1 VKKKKRP
8 AIGRDFMR
16 RTQFKMMDP
25 SDQQLNKPGP
35 PIFNPPHPSLK
46 TVDLPAA
53 QDVTLNEIS
62 LRYAIDNRKSERE
75 FLVDHSIPLGALAYL
90 LWATQGVKEAD
101 RMDAF
106 KTVPSAGAR
115 HPLECFV
122 LAQRV
127 DDLEPGLYRYVGPEH
142 HIQNLEAPDDMAEK
156 IASTTLQPEL
166 IQNSAVTFIWTA
178 VAYRMTWRYGDR
190 GYRYIHLDAG
200 HVGQNL
206 YLAAQAVGCGVC
218 TTAAFNDDD
227 LNRTLGIDGN
237 DHFAVY
243 MGAVGR

>member
-1 VKKKKRP
+1 VKKKKKVS
-8 AIGRDFMR
+8 IGRDFMR
-16 RTQFKMMDP
+16 RTQFKLMDP

-35 PIFNPPHPSLK
+35 PSFYPPHPSLK
-46 TVDLPAA
+46 SVSLP
-53 QDVTLNEIS
+53 DPKSVKLEDIS
-62 LRYAIDNRKSERE
+62 LRKAIDDRKSERE
-75 FLVDHSIPLGALAYL
+75 FLVDQSVSLDALSYL

-101 RMDAF
+101 QMDAF

-115 HPLECFV
+115 HPLETFILV
-122 LAQRV
+122 QRV
-127 DDLEPGLYRYVGPEH
+127 EGLDPGMYRYVGPEH
-142 HIQNLEAPDDMAEK
+142 LIQNLQAPDDMAEI

-166 IQNSAVTFIWTA
+166 IQNSAITFIWTA

-190 GYRYIHLDAG
+190 GYRYIHLEAG

-206 YLAAQAVGCGVC
+206 YLAAQAVGCGIC

-227 LNRTLGIDGN
+227 LNRAMGLDGA

-243 MGAVGR
+243 MGALGP

>member
-1 VKKKKRP
+1 MKRKKKA

-16 RTQFKMMDP
+16 KTQFKLLDP
-25 SDQQLNKPGP
+25 TDQSLNQPGP
-35 PIFNPPHPSLK
+35 PSFYPPHPALPLIDLPDPQTVALKELSLK
-46 TVDLPAA
+46 
-53 QDVTLNEIS
+53 Q
-62 LRYAIDNRKSERE
+62 AINDRKSERE
-75 FLVDHSIPLGALAYL
+75 FLVDQSISLSDLSYL

-101 RMDAF
+101 EMDAF

-115 HPLECFV
+115 HPLETFILV
-122 LAQRV
+122 QRV
-127 DDLEPGLYRYVGPEH
+127 EGLDPGLYRYVGPSH
-142 HIQNLEAPDDMAEK
+142 QIQNLQAPDTMAAS
-156 IASTTLQPEL
+156 IAATSLQPEL
-166 IQNSAVTFIWTA
+166 IQTSAVTFLWTA

-190 GYRYIHLDAG
+190 GYRYIHLEAG

-206 YLAAQAVGCGVC
+206 YLASQLIGCGIC

-243 MGAVGR
+243 LGVVGK

>member
-1 VKKKKRP
+1 
-8 AIGRDFMR
+8 MR
-16 RTQFKMMDP
+16 RTQFKLMDP

-35 PIFNPPHPSLK
+35 PSFYPPHPSLESVK
-46 TVDLPAA
+46 LPDP
-53 QDVTLNEIS
+53 QKVELEDIS
-62 LRYAIDNRKSERE
+62 LRKAIDDRKSERE
-75 FLVDHSIPLGALAYL
+75 FLVDQSVSLDTLSYL

-101 RMDAF
+101 QMDAF

-115 HPLECFV
+115 HPLETFLLV
-122 LAQRV
+122 QRV
-127 DDLEPGLYRYVGPEH
+127 EGLDPGMYRYVGPEH
-142 HIQNLEAPDDMAEK
+142 LIENLRAPDGIVDS
-156 IASTTLQPEL
+156 IANATLQPEL
-166 IQNSAVTFIWTA
+166 IQGSAVTFIWTA

-190 GYRYIHLDAG
+190 GYRYIHLEAG

-227 LNRTLGIDGN
+227 LNRAIGIDGA

-243 MGAVGR
+243 MGALGR

>member
-1 VKKKKRP
+1 MKRKKKQS
-8 AIGRDFMR
+8 IGRDFMR
-16 RTQFKMMDP
+16 RTQFKHLDP
-25 SDQQLNKPGP
+25 SDQQQNRPGP
-35 PIFNPPHPSLK
+35 PLFFPPHPSLK
-46 TVDLPAA
+46 STKLSDPQKIELE
-53 QDVTLNEIS
+53 DITL
-62 LRYAIDNRKSERE
+62 RKAIDDRKSERE
-75 FLVDHSIPLGALAYL
+75 FLLDKSIPLDALSYL

-115 HPLECFV
+115 HPFETFI

-142 HIQNLEAPDDMAEK
+142 LIENLQAPDDLAET
-156 IASTTLQPEL
+156 IANTTLQPEL
-166 IQNSAVTFIWTA
+166 IQNSAVTFIWSA

-190 GYRYIHLDAG
+190 GYRYIHLEAG
-200 HVGQNL
+200 HIGQNL

-218 TTAAFNDDD
+218 TSAAFNDDD
-227 LNRTLGIDGN
+227 LNRVLGLDGQ

-243 MGAVGR
+243 MGFIGK